1 MPDNVVYAVLPDD
14 LGSLWLSTNNGL
26 CRFNMA
32 NQKVHNYGS
41 LDGLPH
47 HEFNS
52 FSFLKSKSGKLYFGG
67 VNGFVSFYPS
77 RMDTSQQLHAS
88 LQLVAFSRYA
98 EGKDSMI
105 VFSGSQLPKHIKIN
119 PGDRLF
125 SFAFMT
131 PDYRSTAQNKFR
143 YKLEGW
149 NDEGW
154 HAFETGNRLSFNSLP
169 PGEYTLRVQ
178 VAIAGSNWSKDEWT
192 TSIIVNKPWYN
203 EWWFYV
209 LSLATVAGIVYIFY
223 RYRIK
228 ELIRIQNIRNRI
240 SADMHD
246 EIGST
251 LSSIS
256 FYSQALLMQ
265 TRDEKQ
271 KPVLEKIKENAQH
284 VQEGLSDIVWS
295 VKASMDEMENVFS
308 RMQRFGAELLDSKDI
323 LFHFEVDEKMN
334 HDKIR
339 DGRQKKFLSHF

>member
-1 MPDNVVYAVLPDD
+1 
-14 LGSLWLSTNNGL
+14 
-26 CRFNMA
+26 
-32 NQKVHNYGS
+32 
-41 LDGLPH
+41 
-47 HEFNS
+47 
-52 FSFLKSKSGKLYFGG
+52 
-67 VNGFVSFYPS
+67 
-77 RMDTSQQLHAS
+77 
-88 LQLVAFSRYA
+88 
-98 EGKDSMI
+98 MI
-105 VFSGSQLPKHIKIN
+105 VFSGSQLPKRIEIN

-131 PDYRSTAQNKFR
+131 ADYRSTAQNKFR

-154 HAFETGNRLSFNSLP
+154 HVFETGNRLSFNSLP
-169 PGEYTLRVQ
+169 PGKYTLRVQ
-178 VAIAGSNWSKDEWT
+178 VAVAGSNWSKSEWST
-192 TSIIVNKPWYN
+192 FIMVNKPWYN

-265 TRDEKQ
+265 TQDEKQ
-271 KPVLEKIKENAQH
+271 KLVLEKIKENAQH

-308 RMQRFGAELLDSKDI
+308 RMHRFGAELLDSKDI

-334 HDKIR
+334 HTKLEMADRKNFYLIFKEAVNNAAKYAQCKNVWVNIGKGGSHAIMQIKD
-339 DGRQKKFLSHF
+339 DGKGFNNSKQSTGNGLGNMHERARQMNGSLAVESSPDSGTVIILTF